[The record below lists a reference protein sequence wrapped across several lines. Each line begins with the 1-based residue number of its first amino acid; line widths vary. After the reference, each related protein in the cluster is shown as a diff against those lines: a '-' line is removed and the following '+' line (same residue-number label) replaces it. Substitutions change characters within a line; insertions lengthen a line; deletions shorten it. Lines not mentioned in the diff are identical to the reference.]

1 MFDQVPALSS
11 LAESISAVFSA
22 SGSAAQHLFSPG
34 PLIAFAIITP
44 IALFNGV
51 MIAGGVPVF
60 ILLLSF
66 ATHLDPF
73 IALPAAVFYAAA
85 NDATEPIPSILIGV
99 PGSRGSQATI
109 IDGYPMSRQGRAGQA
124 LGAVY
129 VSSLIGG
136 LAGAALLMAVLP
148 FAREILKIFSSA
160 EFFLL
165 GLLGIATVALLSTG
179 AMVKGLLTAAFGL
192 AISLIGFSP
201 ITGQVRADLGIG
213 YLWEGLPLV
222 PMLLG
227 LFAVPEL
234 ANLVVSN
241 TSIATER
248 LDEVLEGSGRDVKE
262 GMREAM
268 RHKWLII
275 RSSLIG
281 AFVGMMPGLG
291 AVPAHWIAYAQAR
304 QTEKGATE
312 TFGTG
317 DIRGVIAPEASN
329 NAIDGGVLV
338 PTLFFSIPGAPN
350 MALILAMLILVGIQP
365 GPPMLN
371 EHLDL
376 TIALVW
382 TIALAN
388 IVIVPVVL
396 RFAPLIARVTVI
408 PPNIIFPLVIAIITI
423 GVFQTSQSMGD
434 LVLFAIA
441 GVLGLFMKAYAWP
454 RPPIVIAIVLGE
466 IVEKYLWISV
476 NVFGWSMLYRWQF
489 LTILGFVVLGA
500 AIGMRVQ
507 RSASRIQAVQAAE
520 ESAQTELTL
529 QREL

>member
-1 MFDQVPALSS
+1 MW
-11 LAESISAVFSA
+11 EA
-22 SGSAAQHLFSPG
+22 SVSAAQQLFSPG

-66 ATHLDPF
+66 ASQLDPF

-109 IDGYPMSRQGRAGQA
+109 IDGYPMARQGRAGEA

-129 VSSLIGG
+129 LSSLIGG
-136 LAGAALLMAVLP
+136 LVGAACLMAVLP
-148 FAREILKIFSSA
+148 VAREILKVFGSA

-192 AISLIGFSP
+192 AIALIGFSP
-201 ITGQVRADLGIG
+201 ISGEVRADLGIG

-227 LFAVPEL
+227 LFAIPEL

-241 TSIATER
+241 TSIATDR
-248 LDEVLEGSGRDVKE
+248 LDEVLAGSSGDVKK
-262 GMREAM
+262 GMRAAL
-268 RHKWLII
+268 RHKWLIV

-304 QTEKGATE
+304 QTEKGASE

-329 NAIDGGVLV
+329 NSVDGGVLV
-338 PTLFFSIPGAPN
+338 PTLFFSIPGSPQ

-365 GPPMLN
+365 GPPMLDQ
-371 EHLDL
+371 HLDL

-388 IVIVPVVL
+388 IIVVPIVL
-396 RFAPLIARVTVI
+396 RFAPLIARVTII
-408 PPNIIFPLVIAIITI
+408 PPNVLFPLVMAIIVI
-423 GVFQTSQSMGD
+423 GVFQTSQSLGD
-434 LVLFAIA
+434 LALFAIA
-441 GVLGLFMKAYAWP
+441 GILGLFMKAYGWP
-454 RPPIVIAIVLGE
+454 RPPIVIAIVLAE
-466 IVEKYLWISV
+466 VVEKYLWLSV
-476 NVFGWSMLYRWQF
+476 NTYGWTMFQRPQF
-489 LTILGFVVLGA
+489 IAILVVVLVA
-500 AIGMRVQ
+500 AMIGMRVQ
-507 RSASRIQAVQAAE
+507 RNAAKIQASQAASGSE
-520 ESAQTELTL
+520 D
-529 QREL
+529 

>member
-1 MFDQVPALSS
+1 MW
-11 LAESISAVFSA
+11 EA
-22 SGSAAQHLFSPG
+22 SVSAAQQLFSPG

-44 IALFNGV
+44 LALFNGV

-66 ATHLDPF
+66 ASQLDPF

-109 IDGYPMSRQGRAGQA
+109 IDGYPMARQGRAGEA

-129 VSSLIGG
+129 LSSLIGG
-136 LAGAALLMAVLP
+136 LVGAACLMAVLP
-148 FAREILKIFSSA
+148 VAREILKVFGSA

-192 AISLIGFSP
+192 AIALIGFSP
-201 ITGQVRADLGIG
+201 ISGEVRADLGIG

-227 LFAVPEL
+227 LFAIPEL

-241 TSIATER
+241 TSIATDR
-248 LDEVLEGSGRDVKE
+248 LDEVLAGSSGDVKK
-262 GMREAM
+262 GMRAAL
-268 RHKWLII
+268 RHKWLIV

-304 QTEKGATE
+304 QTEKGASE

-329 NAIDGGVLV
+329 NSFGPNSIFLYSGKPANGVNIGNANFGWDSTRASNARSAFGPYNRVSLDNRTCEHNRSTDSTAV
-338 PTLFFSIPGAPN
+338 RSSDCTSYNNSPECIVSFGYGDHRYWSIP
-350 MALILAMLILVGIQP
+350 
-365 GPPMLN
+365 
-371 EHLDL
+371 D
-376 TIALVW
+376 
-382 TIALAN
+382 
-388 IVIVPVVL
+388 VPVPR
-396 RFAPLIARVTVI
+396 RF
-408 PPNIIFPLVIAIITI
+408 
-423 GVFQTSQSMGD
+423 
-434 LVLFAIA
+434 
-441 GVLGLFMKAYAWP
+441 
-454 RPPIVIAIVLGE
+454 
-466 IVEKYLWISV
+466 
-476 NVFGWSMLYRWQF
+476 
-489 LTILGFVVLGA
+489 GFVCNCRYFRALYEGLWL
-500 AIGMRVQ
+500 
-507 RSASRIQAVQAAE
+507 ASPAYCNCD
-520 ESAQTELTL
+520 SFG
-529 QREL
+529 

>member
-1 MFDQVPALSS
+1 MWEAT
-11 LAESISAVFSA
+11 I
-22 SGSAAQHLFSPG
+22 SAAQHLFSPG

-66 ATHLDPF
+66 ASQLDPF

-109 IDGYPMSRQGRAGQA
+109 IDGYPMSRQGRAGEA

-136 LAGAALLMAVLP
+136 IIGAAMLMGVLP
-148 FAREILKIFSSA
+148 VAREVLKLFGAA

-165 GLLGIATVALLSTG
+165 SLLGIATVALLSSG

-192 AISLIGFSP
+192 AIALIGFSP
-201 ITGQVRADLGIG
+201 IGGVVRANMGIG
-213 YLWEGLPLV
+213 YLWDGLPLV
-222 PMLLG
+222 PVLLG
-227 LFAVPEL
+227 LFAIPEL

-241 TSIATER
+241 TTIATER
-248 LDEVLEGSGRDVKE
+248 LDEVLSGSGEGVKK
-262 GMREAM
+262 GMVAAT
-268 RHKWLII
+268 RHKWLIT

-304 QTEKGATE
+304 QTEPGATE
-312 TFGTG
+312 SFGTG

-338 PTLFFSIPGAPN
+338 PTLFFSIPGSPN

-371 EHLDL
+371 QHLDL
-376 TIALVW
+376 SIALVW
-382 TIALAN
+382 TIVLAN
-388 IVIVPVVL
+388 IIVVPIVL

-408 PPNIIFPLVIAIITI
+408 PPNILFPLVMAIIVI
-423 GVFQTSQSMGD
+423 GVYQSSQSVGD
-434 LVLFAIA
+434 LWLFAAA

-454 RPPIVIAIVLGE
+454 RPPIVIAVVLANE
-466 IVEKYLWISV
+466 AEKWLWIAT
-476 NVFGWSMLYRWQF
+476 NTYGWEMFLRWQF
-489 LTILGFVVLGA
+489 NAILAFVVLGA
-500 AIGMRVQ
+500 IVGLRAQ
-507 RSASRIQAVQAAE
+507 RNASRIR
-520 ESAQTELTL
+520 QTE
-529 QREL
+529 EEAHPIGEAAP

>member
-1 MFDQVPALSS
+1 MWEA
-11 LAESISAVFSA
+11 SI
-22 SGSAAQHLFSPG
+22 SAAQHLFSPG

-66 ATHLDPF
+66 ASQLDPF
-73 IALPAAVFYAAA
+73 VALPAAVFYAAA

-109 IDGYPMSRQGRAGQA
+109 IDGYPMSRQGRAGEA

-129 VSSLIGG
+129 VASLIGG
-136 LAGAALLMAVLP
+136 IVGAALLMGVLP
-148 FAREILKIFSSA
+148 VARELLKLFGAA

-165 GLLGIATVALLSTG
+165 SLLGIATVALLSTG

-192 AISLIGFSP
+192 AIALIGFSP
-201 ITGQVRADLGIG
+201 IGGVVRANMGIG
-213 YLWEGLPLV
+213 YLWDGLPLV

-227 LFAVPEL
+227 LFAIPEL

-241 TSIATER
+241 TTIATER
-248 LDEVLEGSGRDVKE
+248 LDEVLSGSGSGTQK

-268 RHKWLII
+268 RHKWLIV

-304 QTEKGATE
+304 QTEAGAME
-312 TFGTG
+312 SFGTG

-338 PTLFFSIPGAPN
+338 PTLFFSIPGSPN

-371 EHLDL
+371 QHLDL
-376 TIALVW
+376 TISLVW

-388 IVIVPVVL
+388 IIVVPIVL

-408 PPNIIFPLVIAIITI
+408 PPNILFPLVMAIIVI
-423 GVFQTSQSMGD
+423 GVYQSSQSVGD
-434 LVLFAIA
+434 LWLFAAA

-454 RPPIVIAIVLGE
+454 RPPIVIAIVLANE
-466 IVEKYLWISV
+466 AEKWLWIAT
-476 NVFGWSMLYRWQF
+476 NTYGWEMFLRWQF
-489 LTILGFVVLGA
+489 NAIIAFVVIGA
-500 AIGMRVQ
+500 IIGIRVQ
-507 RSASRIQAVQAAE
+507 RNASRIRAVEDEHQELAGEAAP
-520 ESAQTELTL
+520 
-529 QREL
+529 

>member
-1 MFDQVPALSS
+1 MWEA
-11 LAESISAVFSA
+11 SI
-22 SGSAAQHLFSPG
+22 SAAQHLFSPG

-66 ATHLDPF
+66 AAQLDPF

-109 IDGYPMSRQGRAGQA
+109 IDGYPMSRQGRAGEA

-136 LAGAALLMAVLP
+136 ILGAAMLMTVLP
-148 FAREILKIFSSA
+148 IARELLKLFGAA

-165 GLLGIATVALLSTG
+165 SLLGIATVALLSSG

-192 AISLIGFSP
+192 AIALIGFSP
-201 ITGQVRADLGIG
+201 IGGVVRANMGIG
-213 YLWEGLPLV
+213 YLWDGLPLV
-222 PMLLG
+222 PVLLG
-227 LFAVPEL
+227 VFAIPEL

-241 TSIATER
+241 TTIATER
-248 LDEVLEGSGRDVKE
+248 LDEVLSGSSSGVKK
-262 GMREAM
+262 GMGEAM
-268 RHKWLII
+268 RHKWLIT

-304 QTEKGATE
+304 QTEQGATE

-338 PTLFFSIPGAPN
+338 PTLFFSIPGSPN

-371 EHLDL
+371 QHLDL
-376 TIALVW
+376 TVALVW
-382 TIALAN
+382 TIVLAN
-388 IVIVPVVL
+388 IIVVPIVL

-408 PPNIIFPLVIAIITI
+408 PPNILFPLVMAIIVI
-423 GVFQTSQSMGD
+423 GVYQSSQSVGD
-434 LVLFAIA
+434 LWLFAGA

-454 RPPIVIAIVLGE
+454 RPPIVIAIVLANE
-466 IVEKYLWISV
+466 AEKWLWIAT
-476 NVFGWSMLYRWQF
+476 NTYGWEMFLRWQF
-489 LTILGFVVLGA
+489 LTIIAFVILGA
-500 AIGMRVQ
+500 FVGIRVQ
-507 RSASRIQAVQAAE
+507 RSASRIRSQEAQPDEEAAVLSE
-520 ESAQTELTL
+520 EDDDS
-529 QREL
+529 

>member
-1 MFDQVPALSS
+1 MWEA
-11 LAESISAVFSA
+11 SI
-22 SGSAAQHLFSPG
+22 SAAQHLFSPG

-66 ATHLDPF
+66 ASQLDPF

-109 IDGYPMSRQGRAGQA
+109 IDGYPMSRQGRAGEA

-136 LAGAALLMAVLP
+136 ILGAAMLMTVLP
-148 FAREILKIFSSA
+148 IARELLKLFGAA

-165 GLLGIATVALLSTG
+165 SLLGIATVALLSSG

-192 AISLIGFSP
+192 AIALIGFSP
-201 ITGQVRADLGIG
+201 IGGVVRANMGIG
-213 YLWEGLPLV
+213 YLWDGLPLV
-222 PMLLG
+222 PVLLG
-227 LFAVPEL
+227 VFAIPEL

-241 TSIATER
+241 TTIATER
-248 LDEVLEGSGRDVKE
+248 LDEVLSGSGQGVKK
-262 GMREAM
+262 GMGEAM
-268 RHKWLII
+268 RHKWLIT

-304 QTEKGATE
+304 QTEQGATE

-338 PTLFFSIPGAPN
+338 PTLFFSIPGSPN

-371 EHLDL
+371 QHLDL
-376 TIALVW
+376 TVALVW
-382 TIALAN
+382 TIVLAN
-388 IVIVPVVL
+388 IIVVPIVL

-408 PPNIIFPLVIAIITI
+408 PPNILFPVVMAIIVI
-423 GVFQTSQSMGD
+423 GVYQSSQSVGD
-434 LVLFAIA
+434 LWLFAGA

-454 RPPIVIAIVLGE
+454 RPPIVIAIVLANE
-466 IVEKYLWISV
+466 AEKWLWIAT
-476 NVFGWSMLYRWQF
+476 NTYGWEMFLRWQF
-489 LTILGFVVLGA
+489 NAILAFVIIGA
-500 AIGMRVQ
+500 IVGLRVQ
-507 RSASRIQAVQAAE
+507 RNASRIRQEE
-520 ESAQTELTL
+520 ESSERQGEAAP
-529 QREL
+529 

>member
-1 MFDQVPALSS
+1 MW
-11 LAESISAVFSA
+11 EA
-22 SGSAAQHLFSPG
+22 SVSAAQHLFSPG
-34 PLIAFAIITP
+34 PMIAFAIITP

-109 IDGYPMSRQGRAGQA
+109 IDGYPMARQGRAGQA

-129 VSSLIGG
+129 ISSLIGG
-136 LAGAALLMAVLP
+136 LIGAAMLMLMLP
-148 FAREILKIFSSA
+148 IAREVLKVFGSA

-179 AMVKGLLTAAFGL
+179 AMAKGLLTASFGL
-192 AISLIGFSP
+192 VIALIGFAP
-201 ITGQVRADLGIG
+201 ITGQVRATLGIG
-213 YLWEGLPLV
+213 YLWDGLPLV

-227 LFAVPEL
+227 LFAIPEL

-241 TSIATER
+241 TTIATER
-248 LDEVLEGSGRDVKE
+248 LDEVLKGSGGAVKE

-268 RHKWLII
+268 NHKWLIV

-281 AFVGMMPGLG
+281 TFVGMMPGLG

-304 QTEKGATE
+304 QTEKGALQS
-312 TFGTG
+312 FGTG

-338 PTLFFSIPGAPN
+338 PTLFFSIPGSPQ
-350 MALILAMLILVGIQP
+350 MALILALLILVGIQP
-365 GPPMLN
+365 GPQMLDK
-371 EHLDL
+371 HLDL

-382 TIALAN
+382 TIAIAN
-388 IVIVPVVL
+388 IIVVPIVL

-408 PPNIIFPLVIAIITI
+408 PPNILFPLVMGIIVI
-423 GVFQTSQSMGD
+423 GVYQSSQSLGD
-434 LVLFAIA
+434 LVLFAAA
-441 GVLGLFMKAYAWP
+441 GVLGLFMKAYGWP
-454 RPPIVIAIVLGE
+454 RPPIVIAIVLAE
-466 IVEKYLWISV
+466 IVEKFLWLSA
-476 NVFGWSMLYRWQF
+476 NTYGMTMFQRPQF
-489 LTILGFVVLGA
+489 IAILVAVLA
-500 AIGMRVQ
+500 FALIGMKVQ
-507 RSASRIQAVQAAE
+507 RQATGISERVGALGTAE
-520 ESAQTELTL
+520 PTEDRQPESTS
-529 QREL
+529 

>member
-1 MFDQVPALSS
+1 MESLFAALQENWDVMST
-11 LAESISAVFSA
+11 ASA
-22 SGSAAQHLFSPG
+22 SAAQHLFSPG

-66 ATHLDPF
+66 ASQLDPF

-109 IDGYPMSRQGRAGQA
+109 IDGYPMARQGRAGEA

-136 LAGAALLMAVLP
+136 LIGAVMLMATLP
-148 FAREILKIFSSA
+148 VAREILKIFSSA

-165 GLLGIATVALLSTG
+165 GLLGILTVALLSTG
-179 AMVKGLLTAAFGL
+179 AMVKGLLTASFGL
-192 AISLIGFSP
+192 AIALIGFSP
-201 ITGQVRADLGIG
+201 ITGQVRADMGIG
-213 YLWEGLPLV
+213 YLWDGLPLV

-227 LFAVPEL
+227 LFAIPEL

-241 TSIATER
+241 TAIATDR
-248 LDEVLEGSGRDVKE
+248 LDEVLEGAGGDVKK

-268 RHKWLII
+268 RHKWLIT
-275 RSSLIG
+275 RSSVIG
-281 AFVGMMPGLG
+281 VFVGMMPGLG

-304 QTEKGATE
+304 QTERGATE
-312 TFGTG
+312 SFGTG

-338 PTLFFSIPGAPN
+338 PTLFFSIPGSAQ

-365 GPPMLN
+365 GPPMLGD
-371 EHLDL
+371 HLDL
-376 TIALVW
+376 TISLVW

-388 IVIVPVVL
+388 IVVVPIVL

-408 PPNIIFPLVIAIITI
+408 PPNILFPLVMAIITI
-423 GVFQTSQSMGD
+423 GVFQSSQAVGD
-434 LVLFAIA
+434 LVLFAVA
-441 GVLGLFMKAYAWP
+441 GVLGLFMKAYGWP
-454 RPPIVIAIVLGE
+454 RPPIVIAIVLAE

-476 NVFGWSMLYRWQF
+476 NTYGWEMFQRPQF
-489 LTILGFVVLGA
+489 IGILAAVVIA
-500 AIGMRVQ
+500 AMIGMRVQ
-507 RSASRIQAVQAAE
+507 RSAARIAHAQGDEEDENLVPSRS
-520 ESAQTELTL
+520 ES
-529 QREL
+529 